1 MGKVQIQMVA
11 MDKLPEFSSP
21 EQALRYV
28 LEVLQIRQ
36 SNLARTAGITPMKL
50 NDMIR
55 GRRPLDDSLLKVLG
69 WERIT
74 IYKKIRDGRVP
85 KIKKQ
90 VAA

>member
-1 MGKVQIQMVA
+1 MGKVQIQKVA
-11 MDKLPEFSSP
+11 MDELPEFTSP

-50 NDMIR
+50 NDMVK

-74 IYKKIRDGRVP
+74 IYKKIRDGRMP

-90 VAA
+90 AAA

>member
-11 MDKLPEFSSP
+11 MDQLPEFSSP